1 MKALRTSRL
10 VSLLV
15 SCWLRV
21 ALLHPVA
28 SLSQS
33 STRREALIKLATAT
47 LLPPATV
54 ASAAASLENYN
65 PEGAVTSPSAG
76 RSYFPTLTPPF
87 QNRAT
92 YRYELGRDAWAL
104 EQLLV
109 FANVTAT
116 VRTIVVRMEDGGL
129 WVNGP
134 QWPTGEYMHLLDEL
148 GEVKHVVVPCNAL
161 EHKAPAKSFLSKYPN
176 VESVWVTPGQY
187 GPFGTCGMDKKICNM
202 GYEVDGVLPIGS
214 PSSSPKLP
222 PWINEFDFRVLY
234 VSLPENAG
242 PVSEAAFLHRKTKT
256 LITTDAVVYIP
267 DEAPPI
273 LGTYFDES
281 TMGEHGFWAKSVLQ
295 SVFLPLRRDDEGN
308 DLWPGYEA
316 IRGRLVRAP
325 ILRAFAD
332 ARAPDAVRDWVKSIP
347 SMGYFDRILTAH
359 FASPIAAQEQDF
371 LKAFK
376 YLDGPTDDPPISCRD
391 WELLDGLNSFIGDNK
406 LGAPVRFDFKTGC
419 PP

>member
-65 PEGAVTSPSAG
+65 PEGAVTSPSSG

-116 VRTIVVRMEDGGL
+116 VRTIVVRMEDGG
-129 WVNGP
+129 
-134 QWPTGEYMHLLDEL
+134 
-148 GEVKHVVVPCNAL
+148 
-161 EHKAPAKSFLSKYPN
+161 
-176 VESVWVTPGQY
+176 
-187 GPFGTCGMDKKICNM
+187 
-202 GYEVDGVLPIGS
+202 
-214 PSSSPKLP
+214 
-222 PWINEFDFRVLY
+222 
-234 VSLPENAG
+234 
-242 PVSEAAFLHRKTKT
+242 
-256 LITTDAVVYIP
+256 
-267 DEAPPI
+267 
-273 LGTYFDES
+273 
-281 TMGEHGFWAKSVLQ
+281 
-295 SVFLPLRRDDEGN
+295 
-308 DLWPGYEA
+308 
-316 IRGRLVRAP
+316 
-325 ILRAFAD
+325 
-332 ARAPDAVRDWVKSIP
+332 
-347 SMGYFDRILTAH
+347 
-359 FASPIAAQEQDF
+359 
-371 LKAFK
+371 
-376 YLDGPTDDPPISCRD
+376 
-391 WELLDGLNSFIGDNK
+391 
-406 LGAPVRFDFKTGC
+406 
-419 PP
+419 